1 MIPAIPHMVSDPLR
15 SRENVQV
22 ALPLPVGDGPEEPL
36 PLVALVVHVDV
47 VEPARHRTPH
57 DLVLLERLERLA
69 EMPRDAR
76 NLAALAQDV
85 VHVALLRRARI
96 ELPLDAVEAGLQERC
111 LGEVRVARR
120 VDATELEAAAARD
133 AHEARAV
140 LPAVVLVDRR
150 PEPRVPEALVR
161 VDRRC

>member
-47 VEPARHRTPH
+47 VETAGQRTPH

-69 EMPRDAR
+69 EMAGDAR

-85 VHVALLRRARI
+85 VDVALLRGARV
-96 ELPLDAVEAGLQERC
+96 ELALDAVKPGLQERR
-111 LGEVRVARR
+111 LREVRVACGI
-120 VDATELEAAAARD
+120 DGAELEAADARHAD
-133 AHEARAV
+133 
-140 LPAVVLVDRR
+140 
-150 PEPRVPEALVR
+150 
-161 VDRRC
+161 